1 MVTVMVRSIAACA
14 LLAACRG
21 SCAGELLV
29 YRCVAADG
37 SVALQDRPCPRAA
50 SEQRRSLALPADAPG
65 SAEPVE
71 PLRVDAAP
79 VADAADVADRDAT
92 APAPAPPPL
101 WECVRHDGERYES
114 DTGVPERRWVPLWV
128 LGRDPRAPPSL
139 FGTPGAP
146 APTPRGRGP
155 AGPTVPPQVGLATTP
170 GAWVEDRCQR
180 LPPAEACR
188 RFADRRDALR
198 RQWRLAQAS
207 ERARIA
213 PQERELSRVL
223 REACGR

>member
-37 SVALQDRPCPRAA
+37 SVALQDRPCPRADT
-50 SEQRRSLALPADAPG
+50 EQRRSLSVPEGAAATAVAETLPAPASPAAHA
-65 SAEPVE
+65 AEPA
-71 PLRVDAAP
+71 L
-79 VADAADVADRDAT
+79 DAT
-92 APAPAPPPL
+92 PPPMPAPPPL
-101 WECVRHDGERYES
+101 WDCVRHDGEHYES